1 MLRRVFFLRHETYA
15 LSKREDLLLSRPG
28 KHCNK
33 SDAATGMQNCIEQ
46 YLIKKVGKQT
56 DVHVCIESHYFLL
69 R

>member
-33 SDAATGMQNCIEQ
+33 SDAATGMQNCIER
-46 YLIKKVGKQT
+46 YLIKKVGKRKLT
-56 DVHVCIESHYFLL
+56 YIFGYSLITFS
-69 R
+69 